1 MSKIGN
7 WFHAM
12 RENYKKKAE
21 QKRAAQVREEAMSRL
36 QAREFNGKIF
46 LCFDNVP
53 ILETEDLTL
62 GMAASVK
69 EARQYFMTYRG
80 VGHEA
85 ASNELYPFLC
95 LIQRTALLLWQS

>member
-7 WFHAM
+7 WFHVM

-21 QKRAAQVREEAMSRL
+21 QKRAAQVEKKPCQDYRRESSM
-36 QAREFNGKIF
+36 ARYSFASTM
-46 LCFDNVP
+46 CR

-85 ASNELYPFLC
+85 ANNEL
-95 LIQRTALLLWQS
+95 

>member
-7 WFHAM
+7 WFHVM

-46 LCFDNVP
+46 LRRQCANTGDGRLDPWHGCKRERGTPVFY
-53 ILETEDLTL
+53 DL
-62 GMAASVK
+62 
-69 EARQYFMTYRG
+69 
-80 VGHEA
+80 
-85 ASNELYPFLC
+85 
-95 LIQRTALLLWQS
+95 QRCRP

>member
-7 WFHAM
+7 WFHVM

-21 QKRAAQVREEAMSRL
+21 QKRAAQVREEAMARL

-85 ASNELYPFLC
+85 ANNEL
-95 LIQRTALLLWQS
+95 

>member
-7 WFHAM
+7 WFHVM

-36 QAREFNGKIF
+36 QTREFNGKIF

-53 ILETEDLTL
+53 GRLDPWHGCKRERGTPVFYDL
-62 GMAASVK
+62 
-69 EARQYFMTYRG
+69 
-80 VGHEA
+80 
-85 ASNELYPFLC
+85 
-95 LIQRTALLLWQS
+95 QRCRP

>member
-7 WFHAM
+7 WFHVM
-12 RENYKKKAE
+12 RENYKKKA
-21 QKRAAQVREEAMSRL
+21 
-36 QAREFNGKIF
+36 EFNGKIF

-85 ASNELYPFLC
+85 ANNEL
-95 LIQRTALLLWQS
+95 